1 MNNIIKKSILFILI
15 LTIVVI
21 GINIFMSVRS
31 TNNDEYESD
40 TISKSDAKALE
51 IYNHKV
57 INLYQKNGKDSK
69 AIIKMKNISNLNIS
83 EIFLYYEESD
93 KSGKVISDSKIHLDM
108 TLSPNE
114 VIQAQFTPKDYT
126 DTIEVTG
133 YTYIV
138 EDCEVG
144 INLKENDINIK
155 ENHKYLENSKNYEVM
170 SISKIDKNRAKEDDS
185 SVNMEIKNV
194 SEKNLGNIVLKIAEI
209 NKNKEIVKIDHIIYN
224 SILKPDEEAQITVS
238 LYDSNYDIKI
248 LGYTY
253 DDMENKS
260 NIDIDLITHKVDIID
275 NKQ

>member
-57 INLYQKNGKDSK
+57 VNLYQKNGKDSK

-144 INLKENDINIK
+144 INLKENDININ

-209 NKNKEIVKIDHIIYN
+209 NKNKEIDKIDHIIYN

>member
-57 INLYQKNGKDSK
+57 VNLYQRNGKDSK

-144 INLKENDINIK
+144 INLKENDININ

>member
-57 INLYQKNGKDSK
+57 VNLYQKNGKDSK

-144 INLKENDINIK
+144 INLKENDININ